1 MKIAV
6 IGGDERM
13 STVARLFRKSGFDCI
28 TAATGNQANNV
39 FEAIKDSAVTVLP
52 LPCQKGGKLNAP
64 TSNEE
69 IYVDDIFAAG
79 SGKTLFIGGM
89 LPSDLPQSEDISLRE
104 DFLLKNAVLTAE
116 GAVEIALRER
126 SQTLFGANTAVFGYG
141 RIGARIAS
149 LLNAFGAK
157 TTVVARR
164 SQSRTLAE
172 ISNHRAV
179 GLAESRAVLK
189 NADIVFNTVPS
200 NIFGKTELMSLRSD
214 SLFIELASE
223 PYGIKEEDK
232 AFCAARMIVASGL
245 PGKTASES
253 AGRIIF
259 ETVIEIMRERGLP
272 V

>member
-116 GAVEIALRER
+116 GAEYALADWQEKFKRDLG
-126 SQTLFGANTAVFGYG
+126 TKIINPNF
-141 RIGARIAS
+141 
-149 LLNAFGAK
+149 
-157 TTVVARR
+157 
-164 SQSRTLAE
+164 
-172 ISNHRAV
+172 
-179 GLAESRAVLK
+179 
-189 NADIVFNTVPS
+189 ADIENDDFTVT
-200 NIFGKTELMSLRSD
+200 NRE
-214 SLFIELASE
+214 
-223 PYGIKEEDK
+223 
-232 AFCAARMIVASGL
+232 
-245 PGKTASES
+245 
-253 AGRIIF
+253 IF
-259 ETVIEIMRERGLP
+259 EKIGFEPIVGFPATE
-272 V
+272 